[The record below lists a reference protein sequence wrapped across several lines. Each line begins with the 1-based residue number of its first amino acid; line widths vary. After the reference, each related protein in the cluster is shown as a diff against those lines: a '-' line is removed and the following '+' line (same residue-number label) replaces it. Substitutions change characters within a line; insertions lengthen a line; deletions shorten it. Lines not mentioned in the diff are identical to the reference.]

1 VSEWLD
7 YLEAYEAYL
16 EALEADLAR
25 GGPGLGRFDA
35 PRPSSAMPAACAE
48 RAQALIAR
56 TSTLATLL
64 EERTRVV
71 GTVLRYSRMKDPERV
86 VLIDVLA

>member
-1 VSEWLD
+1 VSEWLA

-16 EALEADLAR
+16 DELEAELAR

-35 PRPSSAMPAACAE
+35 PHPGSAMPAAYAD

-56 TSTLATLL
+56 TSTLAALL
-64 EERTRVV
+64 KERTRVV
-71 GTVLRYSRMKDPERV
+71 GTVLRYSRMKDPEKV
-86 VLIDVLA
+86 ILIDVLA